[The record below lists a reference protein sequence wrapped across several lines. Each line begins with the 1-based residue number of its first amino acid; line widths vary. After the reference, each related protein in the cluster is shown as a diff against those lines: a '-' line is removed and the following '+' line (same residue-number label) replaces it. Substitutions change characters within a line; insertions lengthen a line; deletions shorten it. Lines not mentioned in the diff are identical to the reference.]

1 MWAPCA
7 PHLLGHRLGVKRAAA
22 EVDVTAVGPDVDLVD
37 GRAQLAEHLRRDVV
51 SGAVGAIDDDLHA
64 VQRQLLREGVLQELD
79 VAPDRV
85 VDALRLADR
94 VGRGARAVVPAA
106 DRLHAALDLGLD
118 LVGQLVPVGGED
130 LDAVVLVGIVRRAD
144 HHARVRA
151 HRPGDERDPGRR
163 QRSHQQHVGAGGH
176 DPRLQRAL
184 QHVAGEPRV
193 LADHDASRHAA
204 CGGTSAPPPARGAAP
219 SRRSSGRDWRR
230 RGCRQFRT
238 ASCCFRHPWFPR
250 ILIMFS
256 GLRRHERRRAS
267 GRRRGRARPPR
278 RPSPRR

>member
-1 MWAPCA
+1 MPMCGALPT
-7 PHLLGHRLGVKRAAA
+7 HLLGHRLGVKRTAA
-22 EVDVTAVGPDVDLVD
+22 EVDVAAVGPDVDLVD

-64 VQRQLLREGVLQELD
+64 VQRQLLRKGVLQELD

-106 DRLHAALDLGLD
+106 DRLHAAFDLGLD

-130 LDAVVLVGIVRRAD
+130 LDAIVLVGIVRRAD

-151 HRPGDERDPGRR
+151 HRPGDEGDPGCR

-184 QHVAGEPRV
+184 QHVAGETRV
-193 LADHDASRHAA
+193 LADHDA
-204 CGGTSAPPPARGAAP
+204 GGTPRAAELLRHRLPEAQRHLGGHRVAIGDAADAVSSEQLPAAFVTHGFLAY
-219 SRRSSGRDWRR
+219 
-230 RGCRQFRT
+230 
-238 ASCCFRHPWFPR
+238 
-250 ILIMFS
+250 
-256 GLRRHERRRAS
+256 
-267 GRRRGRARPPR
+267 
-278 RPSPRR
+278 